1 MAGPADRIGALQK
14 ELAGNASSQR
24 FYQLGELL
32 RRDGRLAEAIHVLRS
47 GLAFHPRYV
56 AAWVSL
62 GRAQLAEGDLPQAVA
77 ALEQSIELDPQN
89 PVSWR
94 LLGETRLAE
103 GDRMAALDALQ
114 YALQLAPGDDVLEAA
129 VQSLAEET
137 EAEARSRVRAESAPD
152 ELPTPPE
159 PLPAELQP
167 GFAVPGPGE
176 PQVTPPPP
184 ELLIATPA
192 AAAPPTAAEVSSTRE
207 LTPEFAF
214 AETPAEP
221 VAVGPAVIA
230 LPAAASAEPE
240 STAATPYVIALPPA
254 PAVAPEPGPVPA
266 PASRPEPPAEPPAGP
281 ATVTLARLYLR
292 QQELPTAAAILARV
306 LDREPDNLEA
316 RELLALVRDM
326 MEPLPEPAAPPSV
339 HQRKIAALQQW
350 LASLT
355 LGRARV

>member
-1 MAGPADRIGALQK
+1 MAGPTDRIGVLQK
-14 ELAGNASSQR
+14 ELAGNPGSQR

-32 RRDGRLAEAIHVLRS
+32 RREGRLAEAVHVLRS

-77 ALEQSIELDPQN
+77 ALEQSIELDPHN

-94 LLGETRLAE
+94 LLGEARLAE
-103 GDRMAALDALQ
+103 GDRMASLDALQ

-129 VQSLAEET
+129 VQSLAEEA
-137 EAEARSRVRAESAPD
+137 EAEARGRVRAESVPD
-152 ELPTPPE
+152 VAPTPPST
-159 PLPAELQP
+159 LPTELLP
-167 GFAVPGPGE
+167 EFAVPGPGAA
-176 PQVTPPPP
+176 PVVPPPP
-184 ELLIATPA
+184 ELV
-192 AAAPPTAAEVSSTRE
+192 APPSSEATTVPPE
-207 LTPEFAF
+207 SAFIPEFAF
-214 AETPAEP
+214 GEAETEARPAIAAEP
-221 VAVGPAVIA
+221 AIALPPPAAAPTPAIA
-230 LPAAASAEPE
+230 LPAPPAVTAEPTPPPAPPAEPE
-240 STAATPYVIALPPA
+240 
-254 PAVAPEPGPVPA
+254 PESPV
-266 PASRPEPPAEPPAGP
+266 EPPAGP

-292 QQELPTAAAILARV
+292 QQELTTAAAILARV
-306 LDREPDNLEA
+306 LEREPDNLEA

-326 MEPLPEPAAPPSV
+326 QEPLPEPAAPPSV

>member
-1 MAGPADRIGALQK
+1 MAGPTDRIGVLQK
-14 ELAGNASSQR
+14 ELAGNPGSQR

-32 RRDGRLAEAIHVLRS
+32 RREGRLAEAVHVLRS

-77 ALEQSIELDPQN
+77 ALEQSIELDPHN

-94 LLGETRLAE
+94 LLGEARLAE
-103 GDRMAALDALQ
+103 GDRMASLDALQ
-114 YALQLAPGDDVLEAA
+114 YALQLAPGDDVLQAA
-129 VQSLAEET
+129 VASLAEEA
-137 EAEARSRVRAESAPD
+137 EAEARGRVRAESGPDFAPPPPPT
-152 ELPTPPE
+152 LPTE
-159 PLPAELQP
+159 LMAE
-167 GFAVPGPGE
+167 FAVPGPGAA
-176 PQVTPPPP
+176 PVAPPPP
-184 ELLIATPA
+184 ELVAPPPAEAPA
-192 AAAPPTAAEVSSTRE
+192 AAPESE
-207 LTPEFAF
+207 FIPEFAF

-221 VAVGPAVIA
+221 AFAAETAIPVPAPAIALPPPVIA
-230 LPAAASAEPE
+230 LPA
-240 STAATPYVIALPPA
+240 A
-254 PAVAPEPGPVPA
+254 PAVAPEPAPQPARPPESVPGPT
-266 PASRPEPPAEPPAGP
+266 PEPLAAAEPPAGP

-292 QQELPTAAAILARV
+292 QQELTTAAAILARV
-306 LDREPDNLEA
+306 LEREPDNLEA

-326 MEPLPEPAAPPSV
+326 QEPLPEPAAPPSV